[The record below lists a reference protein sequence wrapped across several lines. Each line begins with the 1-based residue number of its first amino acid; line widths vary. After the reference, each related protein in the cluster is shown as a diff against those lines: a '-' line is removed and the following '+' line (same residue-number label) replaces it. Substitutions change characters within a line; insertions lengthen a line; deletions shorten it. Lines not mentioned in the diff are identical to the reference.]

1 MIDKYV
7 IAEWKDKIAS
17 TLKIDSARDWINR
30 NSAIVTVASVALL
43 VISLAVIIS
52 QNSRPGPPP
61 PGEAYFYDTVTKTYF
76 TDKATLIPPITSEA
90 GNEAI
95 RAHFF
100 TCGECT
106 DALEADGGQRFLGY
120 YEKYAPDVK
129 AKIENNPESM
139 HFYEEVFQGRYY
151 CPPGVD
157 PTDNLNW
164 VAAETPEGF
173 AIAQALQKRC
183 PARKL
188 RYCPPPR

>member
-7 IAEWKDKIAS
+7 LAEWKDKIAG
-17 TLKIDSARDWINR
+17 TLKIDSARDWVNR

-43 VISLAVIIS
+43 VVSLAVIIS
-52 QNSRPGPPP
+52 SNSTPTAPP
-61 PGEAYFYDTVTKTYF
+61 PGEAYFYDVQSKEYF
-76 TDKATLIPPITSEA
+76 TDKATKIPPIKSSA

-106 DALEADGGQRFLGY
+106 DEAKFLGY
-120 YEKYAPDVK
+120 YEKYAPEVK

-151 CPPGVD
+151 CPPDAD
-157 PTDNLNW
+157 PTDNLSW

-173 AIAQALQKRC
+173 AIAQELQKKC